1 MPCGGAGFAPN
12 NILIVHLP
20 IDNTYCICYNAS
32 INIKERVI
40 KMFKNINK
48 SKNENLNV
56 IYRSDEAT
64 RRAID
69 ALYVS
74 KRSRTKTVIAAV
86 VIALLTGLAVGVLA
100 GAKYLNSNNSSS
112 TVRIEVSDSLK
123 AKVQPSK

>member
-1 MPCGGAGFAPN
+1 
-12 NILIVHLP
+12 
-20 IDNTYCICYNAS
+20 
-32 INIKERVI
+32 
-40 KMFKNINK
+40 MFKNINK

-56 IYRSDEAT
+56 IYKSDEAT

-86 VIALLTGLAVGVLA
+86 VIALLTGLAAGVLA
-100 GAKYLNSNNSSS
+100 GTKCLNSNNSNS

-123 AKVQPSK
+123 AKVQPRK

>member
-1 MPCGGAGFAPN
+1 
-12 NILIVHLP
+12 
-20 IDNTYCICYNAS
+20 
-32 INIKERVI
+32 
-40 KMFKNINK
+40 MFKNINK

-56 IYRSDEAT
+56 IYKSDEAT

-86 VIALLTGLAVGVLA
+86 VIALLTGLATGVLA